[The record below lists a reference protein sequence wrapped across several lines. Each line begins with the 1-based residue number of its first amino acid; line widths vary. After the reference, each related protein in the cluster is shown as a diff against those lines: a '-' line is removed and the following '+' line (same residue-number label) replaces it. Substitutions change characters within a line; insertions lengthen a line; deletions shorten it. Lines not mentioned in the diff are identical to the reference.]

1 MIINHHAE
9 HGGNGGYKANF
20 TLRIMELYDC
30 ISKLDNGYIRTN
42 DFPDYQNILVKKIN
56 QSCFYLQFDIIKNKI
71 CYVGG
76 NISFKIVEDFISD
89 LEKKYSLKNQLIFTL
104 GTFELNNKSD
114 KAKLLQLKVEELPI
128 VSKNLDEIATRILE
142 YINYIYGD
150 YMQKYSVLQT
160 VNDEL
165 IDKVDQM
172 QLSEYIPYQMPL
184 KKMIIMKLCNNP
196 KYEEYVNWL
205 DWTWEED
212 SKTMDIT
219 KDKDYLAYC
228 DLKEILKNGNL

>member
-1 MIINHHAE
+1 
-9 HGGNGGYKANF
+9 
-20 TLRIMELYDC
+20 MELYDC

-184 KKMIIMKLCNNP
+184 KTMIIMKLCNNP